1 MGKVNIN
8 RPVHLAL
15 RDKNYEKFLELLK
28 YSFDARSLGSRKK
41 IIDSMVGKAQTA
53 YDEGRFALRG
63 IRGSQ
68 LERDFIK
75 FLEMI
80 LDALRAVQFMVEHE
94 EILQRDTS
102 FLRRFL
108 REDPRAVSDSKFSH
122 RQRAAKIL
130 EEVKIMAGIAEK
142 AYRELRE
149 EELKNLN
156 RDDKRR
162 YAMMAEKAATLET
175 SAG

>member
-28 YSFDARSLGSRKK
+28 YSFDARSLDSRRQ
-41 IIDSMVGKAQTA
+41 IVESLVERAQTA
-53 YDEGRFALRG
+53 YDEGHFALRG
-63 IRGSQ
+63 VLGSQ

-75 FLEMI
+75 FLEMV

-108 REDPRAVSDSKFSH
+108 REDPRAITDSKFSH
-122 RQRAAKIL
+122 RSRAAQIL

-142 AYRELRE
+142 AYHKLRE
-149 EELKNLN
+149 ENLKSLN

-162 YAMMAEKAATLET
+162 YAMMTEKAAV
-175 SAG
+175 